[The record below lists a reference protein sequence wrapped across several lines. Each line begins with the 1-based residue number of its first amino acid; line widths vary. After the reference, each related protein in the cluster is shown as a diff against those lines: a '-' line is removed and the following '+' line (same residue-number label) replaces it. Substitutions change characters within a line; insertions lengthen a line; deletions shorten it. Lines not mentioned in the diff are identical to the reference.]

1 MGVEDKITEI
11 MYVCKCVKVLVY
23 VMHCISTWLIDRNI
37 GERKSVQGWV
47 VKSVLLS
54 LPLLESEL
62 GRLHIILYKLL
73 SRLEFLFHVMV

>member
-23 VMHCISTWLIDRNI
+23 VMQCISTWLIDRNI